1 MSLAESQ
8 ILYDL
13 SCDDQPGHGR
23 DEGIA
28 AGNPLVAVVFF
39 WESGGEGGRL
49 WGVIRCLLQRREGS
63 LQIGRASCRE
73 RV

>member
-28 AGNPLVAVVFF
+28 AGNPLVAGVFF
-39 WESGGEGGRL
+39 WKGGREPA
-49 WGVIRCLLQRREGS
+49 GGGGGGRGERGRR
-63 LQIGRASCRE
+63 R
-73 RV
+73 